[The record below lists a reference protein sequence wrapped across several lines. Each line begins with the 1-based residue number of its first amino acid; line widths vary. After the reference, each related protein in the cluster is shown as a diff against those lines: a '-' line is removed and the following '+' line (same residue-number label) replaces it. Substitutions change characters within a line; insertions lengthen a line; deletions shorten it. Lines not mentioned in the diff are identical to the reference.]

1 MANGRLGAADLVA
14 NTNTTL
20 YNPVGATGAVTVSV
34 VNRNAGGAL
43 VRLALATTAT
53 PTGSEWLEFDAYLPT
68 AGVLE
73 RTAIVV
79 GPGQFLVV
87 HSSAASVSA
96 VAFGFEE

>member
-1 MANGRLGAADLVA
+1 MANGRMGAADLAA

-20 YNPVGATGAVTVSV
+20 YNPTGATGTVTVSV

-43 VRLALATTAT
+43 VRLALAATAT
-53 PTGSEWLEFDAYLPT
+53 PTAAEWLEYDAYLPT

-73 RTAIVV
+73 RAAIVV
-79 GPGQFLVV
+79 GSGQYLVV
-87 HSSAASVSA
+87 QSSAASVSA